1 MPLDDLRWNLKV
13 DGILGV
19 HSNTVHQLI
28 FVGELLVVKMLLQVV
43 HSVSVEGS
51 DVSLLLCGN
60 MRS

>member
-1 MPLDDLRWNLKV
+1 MPLDDIGRNLEV
-13 DGILGV
+13 FWVLGV
-19 HSNTVHQLI
+19 HGNTVHQLI
-28 FVGELLVVKMLLQVV
+28 LVGKLLGVKLLLQVV